1 MSSNFI
7 IAVAIGV
14 VIVVV
19 IGVVIVVVVVVVI
32 FVIIVVVVV
41 VVGIEFVAAL
51 IDFAEQEMART
62 KIGGKLESI

>member
-7 IAVAIGV
+7 IVVAIGV

-32 FVIIVVVVV
+32 VVV
-41 VVGIEFVAAL
+41 VVGIEFSAAR
-51 IDFAEQEMART
+51 IDFAEREMART
-62 KIGGKLESI
+62 KIGAEN

>member
-19 IGVVIVVVVVVVI
+19 IVVVVI
-32 FVIIVVVVV
+32 
-41 VVGIEFVAAL
+41 VVGIEFGAVR
-51 IDFAEQEMART
+51 IDFAEREMART
-62 KIGGKLESI
+62 KIGAEN

>member
-19 IGVVIVVVVVVVI
+19 IGVVIVVGI
-32 FVIIVVVVV
+32 
-41 VVGIEFVAAL
+41 VVGIELGAAR
-51 IDFAEQEMART
+51 IDFAEREMART
-62 KIGGKLESI
+62 KIGAENWSRFKSQNV